1 MTIFLNSGSK
11 SFSRIFWITALSVVL
26 AICLS
31 QIPATSLASIV
42 DSQSGCRLVLHKPTG
57 TIWNGSAAIGFSEP
71 DVVSSSCRTPVALT
85 ERFTWKTQCSLMDGQ
100 CLVEIN
106 FVSLNKPLM
115 ATIGLNQIKVA
126 AGEMS
131 LPASIL
137 EAFGNPWST
146 LRPRGQLMAQWGD
159 LQKGADTAGTIR
171 LNVNNLSSPISA
183 VKPLGSY
190 EIKANLT
197 QVGTSFVIDTTAG
210 PLLLNGKG
218 EIGAKDDSGI
228 HFLGGAHATPGA
240 EDSLIGLLS
249 LLGKKDGDIYRMQY

>member
-11 SFSRIFWITALSVVL
+11 SFPKIFWAIALLVVL
-26 AICLS
+26 VICVL
-31 QIPATSLASIV
+31 QIPATSLASMV
-42 DSQSGCRLVLHKPTG
+42 DSQSGCRVVLHKSAG

-71 DVVSSSCRTPVALT
+71 DVVSSSCRSPVALT
-85 ERFTWKTQCSLMDGQ
+85 ERFTWKTQCSLINGQ

-106 FVSLNKPLM
+106 FVSLGKPLIT
-115 ATIGLNQIKVA
+115 TIGLNQIKVA

-146 LRPRGQLMAQWGD
+146 LRPRGQLMAQWSD
-159 LQKGADTAGTIR
+159 LQKGAETAGTIR

-190 EIKANLT
+190 EIKANLS
-197 QVGTSFVIDTTAG
+197 QSGTSFAIGTTAG

-218 EIGAKDDSGI
+218 ELGTTDVSGI
-228 HFLGGAHATPGA
+228 HFLGSAHATPES

-249 LLGKKDGDIYRMQY
+249 LLGKKDGDVYRMQY